1 MYSSIQQGFTP
12 LVSGHFFLPLDH
24 LFLDGATTTFDSDV
38 SHSLGTTI
46 NNLLFVKESD
56 QIACYNRQN
65 LVYNSLPTGICPSEV
80 SPVCGKFLIVWT
92 LCMGLSPTL
101 GKYHQKLGFWL
112 EFRSKLWWCY
122 RRKTPSL
129 PWLVFYFWLI
139 GYSCMILPAWKMA
152 FAGLGHIIGAL
163 WHVDMV
169 GLPCCLI
176 YCNIGKSLLSSYINY
191 HLFWKPQLH
200 GLFFCRLTKMCI
212 VWVALNC
219 IDHVVGPS
227 EK

>member
-12 LVSGHFFLPLDH
+12 LVSGHFFLPLDD
-24 LFLDGATTTFDSDV
+24 LFLDRSNYIWLRCI
-38 SHSLGTTI
+38 SLTWNHYQQLAFCQGVRSNCLLQQTKPCFQFSSYG
-46 NNLLFVKESD
+46 NLPL
-56 QIACYNRQN
+56 R
-65 LVYNSLPTGICPSEV
+65 SL
-80 SPVCGKFLIVWT
+80 PVCGKFLIVWT

-112 EFRSKLWWCY
+112 EFWSKLWWCY

-176 YCNIGKSLLSSYINY
+176 YCNIGKSL
-191 HLFWKPQLH
+191 
-200 GLFFCRLTKMCI
+200 
-212 VWVALNC
+212 
-219 IDHVVGPS
+219 
-227 EK
+227 